1 VSPAV
6 AAAPLE
12 VAERVAGR
20 MADPA
25 EVRETVCAPGNL
37 GLLDEAHPWG
47 PASLSHGYPGTIL
60 LFGELDRRAPE
71 RGWDA
76 LAKRHVVEMLAAIEE
91 AGLRSPA
98 LFGGAAGVGLALWS
112 VSRGGTRYARV
123 AAKVNQALVGLGE
136 RLLDEA
142 ATLEGGTA
150 MGAYDVVEGASGIVR
165 YLLLL
170 PDEGQVA
177 ALRMR
182 LLEYLVSLARPVPVD
197 GHSVPGWFVPR
208 QRQFTAED
216 VEQFPRGNFNCGL
229 AHGIPG
235 PLAALSIGYLQR
247 VRIEGHLAAI
257 GQFAGW
263 LVAAHGEDE
272 AGPFWPARVA
282 FEALGS
288 KPAAPESTR
297 TAWCYGS
304 PGIARALFLAGR
316 ALGDEP
322 LCELAL
328 RAARALVPAGGAG
341 PGLESPTVCHG
352 QAGML
357 QFLLRMAWDTG
368 DGRLARGAANLSAQL
383 AAGFDESAPFGYR
396 DVERDGERAI
406 ALDKAGVLTGAAG
419 VGLALAS
426 AGGGRAPVW
435 DHALLFA

>member
-1 VSPAV
+1 
-6 AAAPLE
+6 
-12 VAERVAGR
+12 
-20 MADPA
+20 
-25 EVRETVCAPGNL
+25 
-37 GLLDEAHPWG
+37 
-47 PASLSHGYPGTIL
+47 
-60 LFGELDRRAPE
+60 
-71 RGWDA
+71 
-76 LAKRHVVEMLAAIEE
+76 
-91 AGLRSPA
+91 
-98 LFGGAAGVGLALWS
+98 
-112 VSRGGTRYARV
+112 
-123 AAKVNQALVGLGE
+123 
-136 RLLDEA
+136 
-142 ATLEGGTA
+142 
-150 MGAYDVVEGASGIVR
+150 
-165 YLLLL
+165 
-170 PDEGQVA
+170 
-177 ALRMR
+177 
-182 LLEYLVSLARPVPVD
+182 
-197 GHSVPGWFVPR
+197 
-208 QRQFTAED
+208 
-216 VEQFPRGNFNCGL
+216 
-229 AHGIPG
+229 
-235 PLAALSIGYLQR
+235 

-288 KPAAPESTR
+288 KPAAPEATR

-352 QAGML
+352 QAGLL